1 MLVEI
6 TKTSAVVPVVGLK
19 VNTPFKGQL
28 LRLPEVGH
36 HCWIKG
42 LVTATVTEITKQTP
56 EEIQFKTKVSE
67 YTLKLN
73 Q

>member
-6 TKTSAVVPVVGLK
+6 IKTSSVTPVVGLK
-19 VNTPFKGQL
+19 LNTPLKGQL
-28 LRLPEVGH
+28 LRLPEIGH
-36 HCWIKG
+36 PCCIKG
-42 LVTATVTEITKQTP
+42 LVTAKVTEITKQTP

>member
-6 TKTSAVVPVVGLK
+6 TKTSSVTPVIGLK
-19 VNTPFKGQL
+19 LNTPFKGQL
-28 LRLPEVGH
+28 LRLPEIGH

-42 LVTATVTEITKQTP
+42 LVTAIVTEVTQHT
-56 EEIQFKTKVSE
+56 ENEIHFKTKVSE
-67 YTLKLN
+67 YVLKLN

>member
-6 TKTSAVVPVVGLK
+6 IKTSAIVPVVGLK

-42 LVTATVTEITKQTP
+42 LVTAIVTEITKQTP